1 MGFRSHHVPELA
13 NDESGLFVFAFY
25 FDEAQDPQGL
35 FPRHP
40 LLDAPPQPSS
50 STFSHLQG
58 VGEATTQRR
67 GEAGM
72 PWRRTRGSLR
82 SSSCLRRKPPRAP
95 QLEETPETPPSSR
108 AEGLLFLHDVVRIQG
123 QSLGPSRFFPS
134 LLISFS
140 GRLSS

>member
-72 PWRRTRGSLR
+72 LGLR
-82 SSSCLRRKPPRAP
+82 LTAVQIPV
-95 QLEETPETPPSSR
+95 
-108 AEGLLFLHDVVRIQG
+108 GHLLTL
-123 QSLGPSRFFPS
+123 
-134 LLISFS
+134 
-140 GRLSS
+140 